1 MAKKEKRF
9 ERVYKEN
16 TNLTTEV
23 SILVDKTTR
32 IQYLLVSSAYGTG
45 MTPCWTARASPSC
58 GGRRHRSRPGR
69 IDGAP
74 PQEVPVSKNEMPP
87 KC

>member
-9 ERVYKEN
+9 ERVYKED

-45 MTPCWTARASPSC
+45 MTPLLDGEGKPLLW
-58 GGRRHRSRPGR
+58 RPE
-69 IDGAP
+69 
-74 PQEVPVSKNEMPP
+74 PQEPSWKD
-87 KC
+87 